1 MTTWGLK
8 PRSVQPQIPHSYNV
22 SNVSVSWPQWDGA
35 RDAKCKHESQA
46 PLACAQWPNLHLLF
60 PGSRGFLVLPA
71 SWSSKSRPPC
81 PLPYFA
87 SLLALDLYASDRVST
102 RLPHSWPGAGYV
114 SPSARHESLPIQLDS
129 TQRSVSGGSFFP
141 QSFHRLAFQCWV
153 FCDGGPEPWLSGNV
167 SHFQKKSTGDC
178 SLNLISQIR
187 IRFSHPKWSKKL
199 SCIHILCIY
208 LLGRT
213 LWQLFEIYI
222 YIYFTYVFYIYHF
235 NICKC
240 VITFKILHL
249 NICVEGLGDR
259 KK

>member
-1 MTTWGLK
+1 MSITLFCFLAGA
-8 PRSVQPQIPHSYNV
+8 RSVRLGQSFHTASTF
-22 SNVSVSWPQWDGA
+22 
-35 RDAKCKHESQA
+35 
-46 PLACAQWPNLHLLF
+46 LAGCWLF
-60 PGSRGFLVLPA
+60 LTF
-71 SWSSKSRPPC
+71 SK
-81 PLPYFA
+81 A
-87 SLLALDLYASDRVST
+87 
-102 RLPHSWPGAGYV
+102 W
-114 SPSARHESLPIQLDS
+114 SLPIQLDS
-129 TQRSVSGGSFFP
+129 TQRSVSGGRFFP
-141 QSFHRLAFQCWV
+141 QSFHHLAFQCWV